1 MSNETPQHDMTSKVG
16 AVLLPLGVVLF
27 VVSTAVF
34 HPSEEHPMDNPAV
47 FMEYARD
54 DGWVATHFAQWFAAL
69 FIVSGLISVYYA
81 IESRGGAGA
90 AIARF
95 GFAAAL
101 LTGAA
106 FTALQAVDGIALKWA
121 VDEWAAAPPDERV
134 AAFYAAE
141 SVRWTEYALQS
152 YSNLLLG
159 LTLLILGLAS
169 SLSALSPPWLAA
181 LAGGSGVAWIVH
193 AAMVPYVGLFDS
205 TPRLV
210 AIVLLATW
218 SFIMARLMWREAE

>member
-1 MSNETPQHDMTSKVG
+1 
-16 AVLLPLGVVLF
+16 
-27 VVSTAVF
+27 
-34 HPSEEHPMDNPAV
+34 MDNPAV

-69 FIVSGLISVYYA
+69 FIVAGLISICHS
-81 IESRGGAGA
+81 IEARQGAGA
-90 AIARF
+90 TVARF
-95 GFAAAL
+95 GLAAAL

-106 FTALQAVDGIALKWA
+106 FTMLQAVDGIALKWA
-121 VDEWAAAPPDERV
+121 VDEWAASPPDERV

-152 YSNLLLG
+152 YSNMLLGVTLLL
-159 LTLLILGLAS
+159 IALAAA
-169 SLSALSPPWLAA
+169 LSAAHPLWFGA

-210 AIVLLATW
+210 AIALLAAW
-218 SFIMARLMWREAE
+218 SFIVARLMWREVK